1 MSARAAVDGVKLG
14 PDGHPRRGAQMTRLE
29 TFTDAAFAFA
39 AALLA
44 ISIDEIPG
52 NYQELIEAMK
62 GAPAFIASF
71 AILFL
76 FWRAHQVWS
85 DKFGLEDLRST
96 LLTAALVV
104 VIMIYVYPLKILF
117 SAGLSTATGGWLPS
131 EFQLDS
137 LHHFRVMVS
146 VYGIGFAAVAGIVAG
161 LYLNAASFAD
171 DLAMSAKEL
180 YDTRSE
186 ALAWFIVGLFG
197 VASFALAWLLD
208 GPWVSVSAWMYN
220 LLIVYG
226 PLFTWLQKRTWQK
239 RVQRGEV

>member
-1 MSARAAVDGVKLG
+1 MTSRATVDEVKLG

-44 ISIDEIPG
+44 VSIDEIPG
-52 NYQELIEAMK
+52 NYQELVDAIK

-71 AILFL
+71 GILFL

-96 LLTAALVV
+96 LLTAGLVV

-131 EFQLDS
+131 EFELET
-137 LHHFRVMVS
+137 LHHFRVMVT
-146 VYGIGFAAVAGIVAG
+146 VYGIGFAAVASIVAG
-161 LYLNAASFAD
+161 LYLNAASFRD
-171 DLAMSAKEL
+171 DLAMSAREL

-186 ALAWFIVGLFG
+186 ALAWFIVALFG
-197 VASFALAWLLD
+197 VTSCALAWLLD

-226 PLFTWLQKRTWQK
+226 PLFSWLQKRAWQK
-239 RVQRGEV
+239 RVARGRV

>member
-1 MSARAAVDGVKLG
+1 MTAEPAKIG

-44 ISIDEIPG
+44 VSIDEIPES
-52 NYQELIEAMK
+52 YAELVEAMK

-85 DKFGLEDLRST
+85 DKYGLEDGRST

-117 SAGLSTATGGWLPS
+117 SAGLSTLSGGWLPDNFS
-131 EFQLDS
+131 IDS
-137 LHHFRVMVS
+137 IDQFRVMVII
-146 VYGIGFAAVAGIVAG
+146 YGVGFAAVSAVVSG
-161 LYLNAASFAD
+161 LYLNAASFRD
-171 DLAMSAKEL
+171 ELAMSSHEL
-180 YDTRSE
+180 FDTRAE
-186 ALAWFIVGLFG
+186 ALAWFGVALFG
-197 VASFALAWLLD
+197 LLSCLLAWLLND
-208 GPWVSVSAWMYN
+208 TWLPLSVWMYN
-220 LLIVYG
+220 ALLVYG
-226 PLFTWLQKRTWQK
+226 PIFAW
-239 RVQRGEV
+239 VQRRVWQRRVARGAA